1 YQLMSTLLR
10 RPFLSSMLTVS
21 GRRRVTNRIMIVI
34 CILATVLTVGAML
47 LVIGY
52 VCYKGVSSLSLNVFT
67 NGPAPQGEPNGGLLN
82 GIVGTLEL
90 LGLGSIFGIPLGI
103 FGGIYQAESK
113 SKLASFIRLLTDVLN
128 SIPSIVL
135 GLFAYVIVVLPMA
148 QLNPGH
154 AFSLFA
160 GSIAL
165 GIIMIPTIIRT
176 TEEILKLVPNGLR
189 EASLALGASEARTM
203 FSVILPAAR
212 EGIITGIM
220 LAIAR
225 IAGETAP
232 LLFTAFGNMTFSMA
246 IDEPIDALPLNI
258 YKYATSPWE
267 SLHNLAFAGAL
278 ILISFILILSI
289 LTRYILR
296 NKMVH

>member
-1 YQLMSTLLR
+1 MSTLISK
-10 RPFLSSMLTVS
+10 SSFPSILTHT
-21 GRRRVTNRIMIVI
+21 GRTQISNRVMVTI
-34 CILATVLTVGAML
+34 CIVCTLISVAAMV

-52 VCYKGVSSLSLNVFT
+52 VCYEGASSLNLDVFT
-67 NGPAPQGEPNGGLLN
+67 KGPAPQGEPGGGLLN
-82 GIVGTLEL
+82 GIVGTVEL
-90 LGLGSIFGIPLGI
+90 LGLGAIFGIPLGI
-103 FGGIYQAESK
+103 CGGIYQAESK
-113 SKLASFIRLLTDVLN
+113 SKLSSFIRLLTDVLN

-135 GLFAYVIVVLPMA
+135 GLFAYVVIVLPTA
-148 QLNPGH
+148 QIHPGH
-154 AFSLFA
+154 AFSLLA
-160 GSIAL
+160 GSVAL
-165 GIIMIPTIIRT
+165 GIIMVPTIIRT

-189 EASLALGASEARTM
+189 EASLALGASQARTM

-246 IDEPIDALPLNI
+246 LDEPIDALPLNI

-267 SLHNLAFAGAL
+267 SLHHLAFAGAL
-278 ILISFILILSI
+278 ILISFILLLSI
-289 LTRYILR
+289 TTRYILR
-296 NKMVH
+296 NRMAQ